1 MIEADPRAAR
11 IWLATVIFLQGVSAM
26 RRGENE
32 NCIACRGE
40 SSCIVPLAPSAI
52 HTNPAGSRLA
62 IQHFKEYLELF
73 PDDVGVRWLLEIAY
87 MTLGKAPDHGD
98 PQFHAAIQRFFDSEF
113 KIGAFRDIS
122 HEAGLD
128 RFNQSGG
135 AIMDDFDG
143 DGLLDIVVTCQDPT
157 EVMAY
162 YRNKG
167 DGTFDD
173 RTKQAG
179 ITDQLGG
186 LVCYQADYDNDGRLD
201 IFIPRGAWMD
211 WPVRPTLLHN
221 NGVAGSP
228 T

>member
-1 MIEADPRAAR
+1 M
-11 IWLATVIFLQGVSAM
+11 IFLQGVSAM

-87 MTLGKAPDHGD
+87 MTLGKTPDHGD

-201 IFIPRGAWMD
+201 IFIPRGAWRM
-211 WPVRPTLLHN
+211 
-221 NGVAGSP
+221 AGSAHP
-228 T
+228 AAQQRRWRVHRLNPRSECA